1 MTVISLAQSNII
13 RSRSSAYK
21 KEINQKQKT
30 RKFLAII
37 LIFCII
43 ISVFFYVFQTNSIA
57 AKGYKIRSF
66 KKQIR
71 ELGDKNKA
79 LQVNT
84 SNLKSINIL
93 QSKTEDLDMVRAESI
108 EYVTLPLSGVVIAK

>member
-1 MTVISLAQSNII
+1 MTVISLAQLNII

-21 KEINQKQKT
+21 KEINQRQKT

-37 LIFCII
+37 LISCII
-43 ISVFFYVFQTNSIA
+43 ISLFLYIFQTNGIA
-57 AKGYKIRSF
+57 AEGYKIRSF

-71 ELGDKNKA
+71 ELEDENKT

-93 QSKTEDLDMVRAESI
+93 QSKTEDLDMVQAKSI